1 MVNPKEVWMFEP
13 NGTLCTKSLGSRLDV
28 QLSARI
34 GFFSFAV
41 SRRPDGAGGA
51 SCVLVEGERPS
62 AMQAMAAAELA
73 AADLSCKLPWRQLPE
88 QHFPPISEGAAHQR
102 PALDGPSSSLGS
114 RAVRGGFGPLKDS
127 SALWHG

>member
-1 MVNPKEVWMFEP
+1 MPQRICSQHEWVDKTKIVGVCDAAGRLVDFLLALGQAHGLAPSL
-13 NGTLCTKSLGSRLDV
+13 TLL
-28 QLSARI
+28 
-34 GFFSFAV
+34 
-41 SRRPDGAGGA
+41 RRT
-51 SCVLVEGERPS
+51 
-62 AMQAMAAAELA
+62 
-73 AADLSCKLPWRQLPE
+73 ADLSCKLPWRQLPE